1 MGAVE
6 GGEAAG
12 GEEGEGEED
21 WEERFTRIEAVEQSS
36 IDFRRRL
43 FSVWRGGREVVLG
56 RDVEARETFGSSNFN
71 HMLNFHA
78 RYLGAPGRTYCDLL
92 QSPLY
97 LLKMLLLTDAS
108 APRVFPV
115 HLLPALH

>member
-12 GEEGEGEED
+12 GEGEED